1 MYTRGF
7 WNFQFRTAPSHAERA
22 RYFSTSRSGLW
33 CIPKKPELLVS
44 TTTLYP
50 FLSHG
55 PTIARGGQVH
65 RTIFSTRIKGWFK
78 KRERKIP
85 TNEEIYPFLRSLL
98 PVLCPLDL
106 ARFVTHCNRVPTS
119 RKTRWFIT
127 LPPSKLISRLS
138 TCRHHPT
145 RCLSARSFPPPLT
158 ILTLFPP
165 PLDRRPPPSFSFPCV
180 PFIIRH
186 PCPTPTHPGVCFEST
201 TCTTPRRFRRARGLH
216 FPPALLFSSLTDS
229 SALSIFVLS
238 RSRGSLFT
246 WTRRDRG
253 VIAPRTTTPFA
264 TSLPP

>member
-7 WNFQFRTAPSHAERA
+7 WNFQFRTAPSHTERA

-145 RCLSARSFPPPLT
+145 RCLS
-158 ILTLFPP
+158 TLF
-165 PLDRRPPPSFSFPCV
+165 LLAL
-180 PFIIRH
+180 
-186 PCPTPTHPGVCFEST
+186 
-201 TCTTPRRFRRARGLH
+201 FRRHSPFLH
-216 FPPALLFSSLTDS
+216 FSLLPWIDALLP
-229 SALSIFVLS
+229 LSLS
-238 RSRGSLFT
+238 RACLSSFAIPVPLLLTPESVSR
-246 WTRRDRG
+246 
-253 VIAPRTTTPFA
+253 APLA
-264 TSLPP
+264 QPPGASVARAACTFHRPYYFHR